1 MYAVNVEGTRNIL
14 SAAMDSGI
22 SKVVYT
28 SSVGTLAASRN
39 GASADEATPVSIT
52 DMVGHYKR
60 SKFIAEQEV
69 VSFIKKGLPAVI
81 VNPSTPIGAYDVKP
95 TPTGKI
101 IVDFLSGRMPAYLD
115 TGLNFVDVED
125 VAHGHWLAAQHGRTG
140 EKYILGNRNMGLGEF
155 LGLLARITGRR
166 PPFARLPYLPV
177 LAAAYANEAL
187 SKIIRRPP
195 LIPLAGVRMAGKFMY
210 FNCAKAARELK
221 MPQSP
226 IEGALEKAVQWF
238 QDNHYILKG
247 KMKT

>member
-1 MYAVNVEGTRNIL
+1 
-14 SAAMDSGI
+14 
-22 SKVVYT
+22 
-28 SSVGTLAASRN
+28 
-39 GASADEATPVSIT
+39 
-52 DMVGHYKR
+52 MVGHYKR

-81 VNPSTPIGAYDVKP
+81 VNPSTPIGAYDIKP

-101 IVDFLSGRMPAYLD
+101 IVDFLKGRMPAYLD

-125 VAHGHWLAAQHGRTG
+125 VADGHWLAARHGRTG

-155 LGLLARITGRR
+155 LGLLAQITGRK

-177 LAAAYANEAL
+177 LAAAYANEAI
-187 SKIIRRPP
+187 SKITRRPP

-210 FNCAKAARELK
+210 FDCSKAVRELK

-226 IEGALEKAVQWF
+226 IEGALEKAVRWF
-238 QDNHYILKG
+238 MDNHYILEGEIKA
-247 KMKT
+247 